1 MLYVAYGSNMNRRQ
15 MARRCPKAR
24 PLGGIWLQGWRLVMK
39 RVADI
44 EPDPH
49 ALTPAALWE
58 ITRSCERALDLY
70 EGFPHLYIKERLAIA
85 LPNGR
90 RAKPMAYVMSG
101 PRQRD
106 YGPASDGYL

>member
-1 MLYVAYGSNMNRRQ
+1 MLYIAYGSNMNRRQ

-24 PLGGIWLQGWRLVMK
+24 PLAAIWLQGWRLVMK

-58 ITRSCERALDLY
+58 ITRSCERALDAY
-70 EGFPHLYIKERLAIA
+70 GAGRSGQRHRSRCQHARLRSTA
-85 LPNGR
+85 
-90 RAKPMAYVMSG
+90 
-101 PRQRD
+101 RD
-106 YGPASDGYL
+106 GEFSHRPAMCRPLLRP